1 MLGNT
6 YSVSSFRDNLR
17 VGADASF
24 DWLINKNR
32 KLFKFEYVGL
42 LKPLVSF
49 SESPE
54 VGRRQGERIM
64 NSISQAKFCPNRIP
78 QPIFFPNTGHTPMFS
93 YVSV

>member
-1 MLGNT
+1 M

-17 VGADASF
+17 GGADASF

-54 VGRRQGERIM
+54 VEREEGGGG
-64 NSISQAKFCPNRIP
+64 NYESHFPSQILRKSHSPAY
-78 QPIFFPNTGHTPMFS
+78 IFSKYRS
-93 YVSV
+93 YSHV

>member
-1 MLGNT
+1 M
-6 YSVSSFRDNLR
+6 SSFRDNLR
-17 VGADASF
+17 GGADASF

-54 VGRRQGERIM
+54 VEREEWGIM
-64 NSISQAKFCPNRIP
+64 NPISQAKFCPNRIP